1 MKLNVLYGNTIGDF
15 SARTVFAQNTA
26 QEKNYTKISFHF
38 RRDVGQRG
46 EMGLFGE
53 QIRQKVFSL
62 PMDGCI
68 MRPWHKGVQKLQRG
82 SRAPCA
88 FSENDAL
95 SV

>member
-1 MKLNVLYGNTIGDF
+1 MKLNVLRRNTSGDF
-15 SARTVFAQNTA
+15 NARTVFEQNTA

-46 EMGLFGE
+46 ETGLLGE

-62 PMDGCI
+62 PTDGCI

-88 FSENDAL
+88 FSEIDAL

>member
-1 MKLNVLYGNTIGDF
+1 MKLNVLYENTICDF
-15 SARTVFAQNTA
+15 NARTVFAQNTA
-26 QEKNYTKISFHF
+26 QEKNYTKISFRF

-46 EMGLFGE
+46 ETGLLEE
-53 QIRQKVFSL
+53 QIRQKDFSL
-62 PMDGCI
+62 PADGCI

-88 FSENDAL
+88 FSEIDAL

>member
-1 MKLNVLYGNTIGDF
+1 MKLNVLRRNTSGGF
-15 SARTVFAQNTA
+15 NARTVFTQNTA
-26 QEKNYTKISFHF
+26 QEKNYTKISFRF
-38 RRDVGQRG
+38 RQDVGQRG
-46 EMGLFGE
+46 EMSLFGE

-62 PMDGCI
+62 PTDGCI

-88 FSENDAL
+88 FSEIDAL

>member
-1 MKLNVLYGNTIGDF
+1 VKVVIEGNTM
-15 SARTVFAQNTA
+15 
-26 QEKNYTKISFHF
+26 QEKNYTKISFRF
-38 RRDVGQRG
+38 RQDVGQRG

-53 QIRQKVFSL
+53 QIPEKPFSTA
-62 PMDGCI
+62 GNSGI

-88 FSENDAL
+88 FSEIDAL

>member
-1 MKLNVLYGNTIGDF
+1 MKLNVLRMNTSCDF
-15 SARTVFAQNTA
+15 NARTVFVKNTA

-62 PMDGCI
+62 PTDGCI

-88 FSENDAL
+88 FSETDAL